1 MAFTSAS
8 FIVLTIASVLL
19 YYIVPKKAQ
28 WCILLLASAA
38 FYMAGSVKAFAW
50 VVLVSGMTWVTG
62 LILGRYNA
70 IKPADKAQKAQI
82 QHKKKQIAIIC
93 AVCCFGLLYAM
104 KYWNFTLELLPSAL
118 GNHIPRWDFVV
129 PLGLSFFIFQ
139 SMSYVIDVYRGKYAP
154 ERNPLRYG
162 LFVSFFPQMVQ
173 GPISRFDQ
181 LAPQLTAERKLCW
194 DDLQIGIQLAL
205 WGYFKKIVIADRA
218 AVLVNNVIMENCP
231 YGGAVIALGI
241 LFYCIQLYCDFSGG
255 IDITRGVA
263 RMFGIDMTLNFRRP
277 LFSTS
282 LTDYWRR
289 WHITLGAWMRD
300 YVFYPLALSRPFRAL
315 GSFARKRFRGMLSKI
330 FATSMATFVVYFIIG
345 VWHGANFRYLAF
357 GLYNGVLITAAL
369 LLEPLFVRVREKLPI
384 RWDGWAWHSVQMLR
398 TGVIVF
404 IGRYITR
411 APRLTTALSMLRRSV
426 TDFSLSQLRGGAIF
440 SLGMTRL
447 DWLVVLAGLFVLLA
461 VEVYQERGG
470 RARALLARQTP
481 AVQGLV
487 TLLWLAALLLLGALG
502 GYTGAGFIYAQY

>member
-8 FIVLTIASVLL
+8 FIVLTITSVLL

-28 WCILLLASAA
+28 WSILLLASAA

-104 KYWNFTLELLPSAL
+104 KYWNFTLELLPSTL

-231 YGGAVIALGI
+231 YGGSVFCFTA
-241 LFYCIQLYCDFSGG
+241 FSCTA
-255 IDITRGVA
+255 IFPA
-263 RMFGIDMTLNFRRP
+263 A
-277 LFSTS
+277 STS
-282 LTDYWRR
+282 
-289 WHITLGAWMRD
+289 HA
-300 YVFYPLALSRPFRAL
+300 ASRAC
-315 GSFARKRFRGMLSKI
+315 SASI
-330 FATSMATFVVYFIIG
+330 
-345 VWHGANFRYLAF
+345 
-357 GLYNGVLITAAL
+357 
-369 LLEPLFVRVREKLPI
+369 
-384 RWDGWAWHSVQMLR
+384 
-398 TGVIVF
+398 
-404 IGRYITR
+404 
-411 APRLTTALSMLRRSV
+411 
-426 TDFSLSQLRGGAIF
+426 
-440 SLGMTRL
+440 
-447 DWLVVLAGLFVLLA
+447 
-461 VEVYQERGG
+461 
-470 RARALLARQTP
+470 
-481 AVQGLV
+481 
-487 TLLWLAALLLLGALG
+487 
-502 GYTGAGFIYAQY
+502 

>member
-50 VVLVSGMTWVTG
+50 VVLVAGMTWVTG

-93 AVCCFGLLYAM
+93 AICCFGLLYAM

-181 LAPQLTAERKLCW
+181 LAPQSASCAGTTCRSAFSWRSGVTSKKSSSPTAR
-194 DDLQIGIQLAL
+194 
-205 WGYFKKIVIADRA
+205 
-218 AVLVNNVIMENCP
+218 
-231 YGGAVIALGI
+231 
-241 LFYCIQLYCDFSGG
+241 LF
-255 IDITRGVA
+255 
-263 RMFGIDMTLNFRRP
+263 
-277 LFSTS
+277 
-282 LTDYWRR
+282 W
-289 WHITLGAWMRD
+289 
-300 YVFYPLALSRPFRAL
+300 
-315 GSFARKRFRGMLSKI
+315 
-330 FATSMATFVVYFIIG
+330 
-345 VWHGANFRYLAF
+345 
-357 GLYNGVLITAAL
+357 
-369 LLEPLFVRVREKLPI
+369 
-384 RWDGWAWHSVQMLR
+384 
-398 TGVIVF
+398 
-404 IGRYITR
+404 
-411 APRLTTALSMLRRSV
+411 
-426 TDFSLSQLRGGAIF
+426 
-440 SLGMTRL
+440 
-447 DWLVVLAGLFVLLA
+447 
-461 VEVYQERGG
+461 
-470 RARALLARQTP
+470 
-481 AVQGLV
+481 
-487 TLLWLAALLLLGALG
+487 
-502 GYTGAGFIYAQY
+502 

>member
-50 VVLVSGMTWVTG
+50 VVLVAGMTWVTG

-300 YVFYPLALSRPFRAL
+300 YVFYPLAFSKPFGKL
-315 GSFARKRFRGMLSKI
+315 GKWARKHFKGMMGKDLCHLDRYVYRVFDHRHLARRQLPLHCVRPVERYPHYRFPADGAPLP
-330 FATSMATFVVYFIIG
+330 FVEEKAAHQRQIDRLAYFYDRPHVRAGVY
-345 VWHGANFRYLAF
+345 R
-357 GLYNGVLITAAL
+357 
-369 LLEPLFVRVREKLPI
+369 PLFHPCTASQDCIHAARN
-384 RWDGWAWHSVQMLR
+384 D
-398 TGVIVF
+398 
-404 IGRYITR
+404 R
-411 APRLTTALSMLRRSV
+411 AA
-426 TDFSLSQLRGGAIF
+426 
-440 SLGMTRL
+440 
-447 DWLVVLAGLFVLLA
+447 
-461 VEVYQERGG
+461 
-470 RARALLARQTP
+470 P
-481 AVQGLV
+481 AFQ
-487 TLLWLAALLLLGALG
+487 
-502 GYTGAGFIYAQY
+502 